1 MKHILGLILALA
13 MVLAVGSAALAVPAA
28 AGEQGQWV
36 LLGDYNTW
44 WPGIEVGIGYAFTD
58 TFTLG
63 LLWED
68 STDFF
73 GGFATL
79 SLDSFAASVAVY
91 FDGTTGYYGKA
102 KALYN
107 FDLAQLRLGL
117 GLGADFADS
126 YDAELLVEASA
137 SLALGKQLRLFGSAE
152 YYFDGSL
159 FYEAGLSAAF

>member
-36 LLGDYNTW
+36 LLGDYSTW
-44 WPGIEVGIGYAFTD
+44 WTGIEVGIGYAFTD

-68 STDFF
+68 TDNIF

-79 SLDSFAASVAVY
+79 SLDSFAASVAIY
-91 FDGTTGYYGKA
+91 FDGVAGYYGRA
-102 KALYN
+102 KALYS
-107 FDLAQLRLGL
+107 FDLAQLTLGL
-117 GLGADFADS
+117 GLGADFTAIDS
-126 YDAELLVEASA
+126 ELLVEASA
-137 SLALGKQLRLFGSAE
+137 SLALGKQLKLFGSAA
-152 YYFDGSL
+152 YFFAGGFS
-159 FYEAGLSAAF
+159 YEAGLSAAF